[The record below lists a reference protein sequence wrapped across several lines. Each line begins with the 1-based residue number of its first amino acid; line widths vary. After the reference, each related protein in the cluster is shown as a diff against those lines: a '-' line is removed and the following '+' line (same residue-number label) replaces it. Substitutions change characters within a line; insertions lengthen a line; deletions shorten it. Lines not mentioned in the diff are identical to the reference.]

1 MIHIDNVAY
10 YICLR
15 MSRRYYRYINTL
27 FIVLPM
33 TILMAFV
40 GVGRS
45 YGFGAGWATV
55 FFKAWIVMFPIAYCA
70 VLFIVPTAKKLS
82 DRLPWKE

>member
-1 MIHIDNVAY
+1 MICDKTYNI
-10 YICLR
+10 YIYCL

-40 GVGRS
+40 GIGRS
-45 YGFGAGWATV
+45 YGFHAGWPGV
-55 FFKAWIVMFPIAYCA
+55 FLKAWVVMFPVAYMA
-70 VLFIVPTAKKLS
+70 VLFIVPTAKKVT
-82 DRLPWKE
+82 DKLPWKE